1 MSSTLYTCACASA
14 EHILILNDEFSDYL
28 YLQIHLA
35 PQPFFKRLVN
45 GVRYIFGGRSKY
57 GDFDEIIFTPGSAL
71 ELSDHLTNW
80 SLEKPCKVK

>member
-35 PQPFFKRLVN
+35 PLPFFKRLVK
-45 GVRYIFGGRSKY
+45 GIRYIFGGRSKY
-57 GDFDEIIFTPGSAL
+57 GDFDEVIFTPATAL
-71 ELSDHLTNW
+71 ELSDHLKNW
-80 SLEKPCKVK
+80 VEGQS